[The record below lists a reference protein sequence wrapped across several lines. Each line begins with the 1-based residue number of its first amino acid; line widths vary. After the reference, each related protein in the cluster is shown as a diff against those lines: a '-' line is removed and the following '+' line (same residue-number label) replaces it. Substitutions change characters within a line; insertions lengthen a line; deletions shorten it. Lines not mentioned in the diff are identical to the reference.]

1 VALLAV
7 AGADAVGVAHAD
19 EAELRVCADPD
30 NLPYSDTNGAGFE
43 NRIAKLVADDLG
55 AKLTYTWYP
64 QRRGFVRRT
73 LNERVCDVMIGVP
86 TALDLVR
93 TTKPYYRSQY
103 VFVYP
108 AASSH
113 AYASL
118 DDPALTSARIG
129 IQLVGDDLAATPP
142 AHALALRGI
151 VDHVIGYP
159 VYGEHPQGERMI
171 DALGKGEID
180 VALIWGPQAAYYAR
194 RAAKPLTVVPAEAP
208 ADLAMFPFEF
218 SISMGVRKNDVTL
231 AQALDDVL
239 ARRRSDIDAILDEYG
254 VPRTNSRVA
263 SARRES
269 R

>member
-1 VALLAV
+1 MSVVALLAV

-30 NLPYSDTNGAGFE
+30 NLPYSDTNGTGFE

-118 DDPALTSARIG
+118 DDPALTSARIA
-129 IQLVGDDLAATPP
+129 VS
-142 AHALALRGI
+142 
-151 VDHVIGYP
+151 
-159 VYGEHPQGERMI
+159 
-171 DALGKGEID
+171 
-180 VALIWGPQAAYYAR
+180 
-194 RAAKPLTVVPAEAP
+194 AES
-208 ADLAMFPFEF
+208 L
-218 SISMGVRKNDVTL
+218 N
-231 AQALDDVL
+231 
-239 ARRRSDIDAILDEYG
+239 
-254 VPRTNSRVA
+254 
-263 SARRES
+263 SARRVCETYAS
-269 R
+269 TGVVIAMATKPTRMVATTMETTSSIMLKPRQRR